1 MGILIV
7 MKSFCSYSSSDLF
20 LGLSEFNVDI
30 KGIKAMNLNVNII
43 LYTP

>member
-7 MKSFCSYSSSDLF
+7 MKSLCCYSSSDLF

-30 KGIKAMNLNVNII
+30 KAMNLNVNII